1 MLVAVTNESAFV
13 GYDTD
18 RWGRN
23 GGSSM
28 SKFLKL
34 FAAVALI
41 AGAIAAMPATA
52 EARHWGH
59 HGGWHGGWRGG
70 FGPSWGFGY
79 PYAYYPQ
86 PYYYAPACGWV
97 RVRVWR
103 GDHWTIRRVRRC
115 G

>member
-1 MLVAVTNESAFV
+1 
-13 GYDTD
+13 
-18 RWGRN
+18 
-23 GGSSM
+23 M

-34 FAAVALI
+34 IAAIALVI
-41 AGAIAAMPATA
+41 GAIAAMPGAA

-59 HGGWHGGWRGG
+59 HHSAWRGSW
-70 FGPSWGFGY
+70 GPSWGYGY

-103 GDHWTIRRVRRC
+103 GDHWAIRRVRRC